1 MSDQGKVKKRVF
13 PVIFMLIVT
22 LVFISITTA
31 IYTITEDRIKINEK
45 LVIKR
50 AVTASAGL
58 DVPDN
63 PGMVEELYNKSVKEV
78 KDIDGQILY
87 YEVSDSKLAGG
98 KSYVIISIGSGLWGD
113 ITAAVGIDS
122 SRETLTGIEIIN
134 QNETPGLGGR
144 ITEAWFKDQFRGKK
158 GPLTT
163 VPEGEPAAEK
173 QFQAI
178 TGASYST
185 GAIRSIVNSTLQAAQ
200 NRIKS

>member
-31 IYTITEDRIKINEK
+31 IYTITEDKIKINEK

-50 AVTASAGL
+50 AVVASAGL
-58 DVPDN
+58 EVPDN
-63 PGMVEELYNKSVKEV
+63 PGMVEDLYNKSVKEV
-78 KDIDGQILY
+78 KDIDGQVLY

-98 KSYVIISIGSGLWGD
+98 KSYVIISVGSGLWGE

-122 SRETLTGIEIIN
+122 SLETLTGIEIIN

-144 ITEAWFKDQFRGKK
+144 ITEAWFKDQFRGKR

-163 VPEGEPAAEK
+163 VPEGEPATEK